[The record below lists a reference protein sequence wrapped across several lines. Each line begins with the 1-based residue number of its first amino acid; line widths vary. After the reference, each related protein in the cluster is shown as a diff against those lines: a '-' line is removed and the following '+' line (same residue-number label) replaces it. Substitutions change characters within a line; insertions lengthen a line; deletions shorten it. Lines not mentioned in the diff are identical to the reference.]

1 MVAVGP
7 TEALAGAANHSLVVW
22 SGQFEAAYKIAPEWH
37 SLLDQIEAAG
47 GGGRDDD
54 SSSGDSSNS
63 SSSIINNT
71 NNATVAQTLAAAML
85 GVLPVRVQHRPGEWP
100 QVGIRITF
108 PDAHQPQPLP
118 KEHPQAAQ
126 HALRRERIEAEQ
138 QGCTAGAAALADWTP
153 LLQRAFGGGTD
164 IEVHPAGPSSAVV
177 FAPPWKVHAV
187 LEWLAERP
195 AVRWVSPLP
204 RITLKNRESSVIMQ
218 SAQPAPPLVGG
229 RGGDSSSNNNLDP
242 TVHPVWAAGIQG
254 QNQVVGQG
262 DSGLDHQHCFFND
275 PAVDWASGVSVVD
288 TKRTFDSTVHRK
300 IRLYRAFADFLDANG
315 HGTHTAG
322 TLAGIPFGLDV
333 AQGGGVDIGMA
344 PAAKIAFI
352 GEFILSFFN
361 LNY

>member
-1 MVAVGP
+1 
-7 TEALAGAANHSLVVW
+7 
-22 SGQFEAAYKIAPEWH
+22 
-37 SLLDQIEAAG
+37 
-47 GGGRDDD
+47 
-54 SSSGDSSNS
+54 
-63 SSSIINNT
+63 
-71 NNATVAQTLAAAML
+71 
-85 GVLPVRVQHRPGEWP
+85 
-100 QVGIRITF
+100 
-108 PDAHQPQPLP
+108 
-118 KEHPQAAQ
+118 
-126 HALRRERIEAEQ
+126 
-138 QGCTAGAAALADWTP
+138 
-153 LLQRAFGGGTD
+153 
-164 IEVHPAGPSSAVV
+164 
-177 FAPPWKVHAV
+177 
-187 LEWLAERP
+187 
-195 AVRWVSPLP
+195 
-204 RITLKNRESSVIMQ
+204 MQ